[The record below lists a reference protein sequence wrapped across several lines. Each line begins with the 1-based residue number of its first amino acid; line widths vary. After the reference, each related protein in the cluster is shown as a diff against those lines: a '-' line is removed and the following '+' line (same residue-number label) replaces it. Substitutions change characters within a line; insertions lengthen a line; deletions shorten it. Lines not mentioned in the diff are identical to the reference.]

1 MSNPAPGFAKHP
13 DYEVAIAP
21 LNKSVQV
28 RVGDT
33 VVAQSDR
40 AVLLTETRHRP
51 VWYLPTEDLDHDL
64 LVDSATETYCP
75 FKGYANYWHIRTPE
89 GLVED
94 AIWTYRTPFDECLM
108 IASYASFYTNKV
120 NLYIDGKL
128 ADSRGPGWTE
138 D

>member
-13 DYEVAIAP
+13 DYEVAITP
-21 LNKSVQV
+21 LNESVQV

-33 VVAQSDR
+33 LVAESDR

-51 VWYLPTEDLDHDL
+51 VWYLPTEDLKDDV

-75 FKGYANYWHIRTPE
+75 FKGYASYWHIRTPDA
-89 GLVED
+89 LVED
-94 AIWTYRTPFDECLM
+94 AIWTYRAPFDECLK

-120 NLYIDGKL
+120 DLYINGEL
-128 ADSRGPGWTE
+128 ADSRGPGWT
-138 D
+138 DD